1 MFMILTL
8 FACSDYN
15 KTFFYDISSTVLVS
29 DDQGVQ
35 LNLEDVEFCQRFQSE
50 DYDTTTSWNVHNDL
64 CEFVDIENGVAILEN
79 WEGEYFG
86 PDVTIGID
94 ITIGEEIY
102 SATILDNDTDVW
114 CDNQVITSVDEHNQ
128 VTFSN
133 LCSENYERYLLWSL
147 EIQSKLEDTESS
159 DNEDSTEEE
168 QEEGSTEEESFQN
181 DDSSQDNQPSE

>member
-64 CEFVDIENGVAILEN
+64 CEFVDIKNGVAILEN

-94 ITIGEEIY
+94 ITIGEEVY

-147 EIQSKLEDTESS
+147 EIPSKLDDTESS
-159 DNEDSTEEE
+159 ENEEST
-168 QEEGSTEEESFQN
+168 EEGSTEEEPFQN
-181 DDSSQDNQPSE
+181 DDSSEDNQTSE